1 MPYPAPHP
9 KWHGPY
15 SVVPGRSSGLRVRRG
30 AIEAQLWRNGY
41 AETWVIDDSK
51 GNRSLIATVQA
62 TYGGG
67 RLLLLPN
74 GAVIKPVASSSEGE
88 RRLLGHWWGTLT
100 LVSPLGQRICT
111 TEANLLVHPRGGT
124 PRSLRPGDPWPG
136 PSTTGLRC
144 RIDPSGALYA
154 KTWHASRWGRTEVDA
169 SVSGTSRLL
178 FTSYLLAGGHRSGGS
193 VRLLEGGHVVMPSHD
208 AGGGL
213 ARYVGYVPPSTLPTI
228 SDWNT

>member
-15 SVVPGRSSGLRVRRG
+15 SVVPGRSNGLRVRRG

-41 AETWVIDDSK
+41 AETWVIDDSL

>member
-41 AETWVIDDSK
+41 AETWVIDDSQ

-88 RRLLGHWWGTLT
+88 RRLLGHWWG
-100 LVSPLGQRICT
+100 
-111 TEANLLVHPRGGT
+111 
-124 PRSLRPGDPWPG
+124 RSR
-136 PSTTGLRC
+136 
-144 RIDPSGALYA
+144 
-154 KTWHASRWGRTEVDA
+154 
-169 SVSGTSRLL
+169 
-178 FTSYLLAGGHRSGGS
+178 
-193 VRLLEGGHVVMPSHD
+193 
-208 AGGGL
+208 
-213 ARYVGYVPPSTLPTI
+213 
-228 SDWNT
+228 